1 MANLKQF
8 TQKSDDELVELINT
22 MSRQADSEEL
32 KFLFWCLRR
41 HLESKH
47 SGQI

>member
-8 TQKSDDELVELINT
+8 TQKSDAELQELLDT
-22 MSRQADSEEL
+22 MSRQAQDEEL
-32 KFLFWCLRR
+32 RFLFWCLRR

-47 SGQI
+47 SGAI

>member
-8 TQKSDDELVELINT
+8 TQKSDSELQELIET

-32 KFLFWCLRR
+32 KFLFWCFLR
-41 HLESKH
+41 HLQSKH